1 MCCRIVELKN
11 KEVIC
16 IKDAT
21 RIGLVND
28 VEIDTCSGKVV
39 SLVIYGKPR
48 LFGLLGREEDIVINW
63 DCIEVI
69 GDDTILVS
77 YNAAYKPLLKKN
89 RFSDI
94 I

>member
-1 MCCRIVELKN
+1 MCCRIIELKN

-16 IKDAT
+16 IRDAT
-21 RIGLVND
+21 RLGYVND
-28 VEIDTCSGKVV
+28 VEIDTCSGKLV
-39 SLVIYGKPR
+39 SLVIYGKPKF
-48 LFGLLGREEDIVINW
+48 FGLLGKEEDIVIDW

-77 YNAAYKPLLKKN
+77 YNTPQKSSHRNKFLE
-89 RFSDI
+89 I

>member
-1 MCCRIVELKN
+1 MWCRIVELRN

-21 RIGLVND
+21 RLGFVND
-28 VEIDTCSGKVV
+28 VEIDTCSGKLV
-39 SLVIYGKPR
+39 SLVIYGKPK
-48 LFGLLGREEDIVINW
+48 LFGLMGREDDIIIDW

-77 YNAAYKPLLKKN
+77 YNPPYKKSSQKN
-89 RFSDI
+89 TFLDVI
-94 I
+94 